1 MIRFAVGAVYT
12 SMDTHEEICQAID
25 LCKDEILHLSHQI
38 HEHPEL
44 KFEEY
49 FACDLLTRAVRGL
62 GLEVQAGAGGLPT
75 AFRAEFG
82 GTGPAVAILAEY
94 DALPNGHSCG
104 HNLISG
110 AAIAAAAGL
119 ATIRNSLPG
128 RIVLI
133 GTPAEEGGGGKIT
146 LLDKGAFQGVDAA
159 LMAHPYDSEFCSIPA
174 LATQHLRITFH
185 GRAAHAAAAPWDGAS
200 ALSAVIQT
208 FQSVDAA
215 RLHFRDNS
223 RVHGII
229 TNGGQAVNIIPELT
243 QCEFLARATSSGY
256 AAEIANRI
264 VRCAQAAAA
273 ATGARIE
280 HQLIGGYKN
289 MVNNRAMAQ
298 LYARHSA
305 ALGTPSPE
313 APPAMPTGST
323 DMGDVSHAIPSIHPL
338 FQISDPGTGNCHEDA
353 FVKYADSE
361 RGYAAM
367 IRVAKAMALTAYDLL
382 ANPQALAAAK
392 AEFTAHREK

>member
-1 MIRFAVGAVYT
+1 MHSREKIAQ
-12 SMDTHEEICQAID
+12 SID
-25 LCKDEILHLSHQI
+25 AAKGEILHLSHQI

-44 KFEEY
+44 KFEES
-49 FACDLLTRAVRGL
+49 FACDLLTRAIRGL
-62 GLEVQAGAGGLPT
+62 GLEVQAGIAGLPT

-82 GTGPAVAILAEY
+82 AGRGPTVAILAEY

-104 HNLISG
+104 HNLIAG
-110 AAIAAAAGL
+110 AALAAAAGL
-119 ATIRNSLPG
+119 ASIRDKLPG

-146 LLDKGAFQGVDAA
+146 LLDKGAFRGVDAA
-159 LMAHPYDSEFCSIPA
+159 MMAHPYDSEFCSIPA
-174 LATQHLRITFH
+174 LATQHLRLTFH

-215 RLHFRDNS
+215 RLHLRDGS

-229 TNGGQAVNIIPELT
+229 SNGGQAVNIIPELT
-243 QCEFLARATSSGY
+243 QCEFLARATTSVY

-264 VRCAQAAAA
+264 VRCAEAAAD
-273 ATGARIE
+273 ATGARME
-280 HQLIGGYKN
+280 QQLIGGYKN
-289 MVNNRAMAQ
+289 MINNRAMAQ

-313 APPAMPTGST
+313 AAPGMPTGST
-323 DMGDVSHAIPSIHPL
+323 DMGDISHAIPSIHPL

-353 FVKYADSE
+353 FVGYADSE

-382 ANPQALAAAK
+382 ADPQALAAAK
-392 AEFTAHREK
+392 TEFAGHREK

>member
-1 MIRFAVGAVYT
+1 
-12 SMDTHEEICQAID
+12 MDPREDISQSID
-25 LCKDEILHLSHQI
+25 AAKGEILHLSHQI
-38 HEHPEL
+38 HQHPEP

-49 FACDLLTRAVRGL
+49 FACDLLTRAIRGL
-62 GLEVQAGAGGLPT
+62 GLEVQAGTGGLPT

-82 GTGPAVAILAEY
+82 AAGPTVAILAEY

-104 HNLISG
+104 HNLIAG
-110 AAIAAAAGL
+110 AALAAVAGL
-119 ATIRNSLPG
+119 AAIRHKLPG
-128 RIVLI
+128 RIVLV

-159 LMAHPYDSEFCSIPA
+159 LMAHPFDSEFCSMPA

-185 GRAAHAAAAPWDGAS
+185 GRAAHAAVAPWDGAS
-200 ALSAVIQT
+200 ALSAVVQT

-215 RLHFRDNS
+215 RLHLRDGS
-223 RVHGII
+223 RVHGVI

-243 QCEFLARATSSGY
+243 QCEFLARATTSAY

-264 VRCAQAAAA
+264 VRCAEAAAS
-273 ATGARIE
+273 ATDTRME

-289 MVNNRAMAQ
+289 MINNRAMAQ

-305 ALGTPSPE
+305 ALGVPSPE
-313 APPAMPTGST
+313 APPGMPTGST
-323 DMGDVSHAIPSIHPL
+323 DMGDISHAIPSIHPL
-338 FQISDPGTGNCHEDA
+338 FQISDPGKGNCHEDA
-353 FVKYADSE
+353 FVGYADSE
-361 RGYAAM
+361 RGYNAM

-382 ANPQALAAAK
+382 VNPQALAAAK
-392 AEFTAHREK
+392 SEFAAHREK